1 MQYTDIAGLYAH
13 LAVFHGSN
21 PADIESLLSSARRGA
36 DPGAIE
42 STQPTGSSFPCPL
55 PQCKNRRPSPSLE
68 TLRVHLRGKIHSDL
82 TEEDVYRLA
91 PGKVS
96 LEAKRSHLP
105 PRVQSSAPAVCP
117 KIGCRRAGAPFS
129 NVNYLRRHLRKEH
142 AFTDAEV
149 EALVPSKEEK
159 RLRRERMAEL
169 RKVRRKRLAKEIL
182 MSKMQEIRWKWRE
195 P

>member
-1 MQYTDIAGLYAH
+1 
-13 LAVFHGSN
+13 
-21 PADIESLLSSARRGA
+21 
-36 DPGAIE
+36 
-42 STQPTGSSFPCPL
+42 
-55 PQCKNRRPSPSLE
+55 
-68 TLRVHLRGKIHSDL
+68 
-82 TEEDVYRLA
+82 
-91 PGKVS
+91 
-96 LEAKRSHLP
+96 
-105 PRVQSSAPAVCP
+105 
-117 KIGCRRAGAPFS
+117 
-129 NVNYLRRHLRKEH
+129 VNYLRRHLRKEH